1 MFSALLFYISVST
14 MAFKLPALP
23 YGMRELIPHISEET
37 LSFHYGKH
45 HAGYVNK
52 LNSLIK
58 GTPMESCTIEELILG
73 QTGAVFNNAAQI
85 WNHTFYWNSMGPN
98 CGGEPTGP
106 IRKKIEEKFGS
117 FSAFKTDFSN
127 LLAGHF
133 GSGWGWLVL
142 KDDGTADIVQ
152 THDAGSPLKENLGR
166 PLLCC
171 DVWEHAYYI
180 DYKNDRLSYIN
191 SWWNLV
197 NWDFANKNLE
207 APFKWS

>member
-1 MFSALLFYISVST
+1 
-14 MAFKLPALP
+14 
-23 YGMRELIPHISEET
+23 
-37 LSFHYGKH
+37 
-45 HAGYVNK
+45 
-52 LNSLIK
+52 
-58 GTPMESCTIEELILG
+58 
-73 QTGAVFNNAAQI
+73 
-85 WNHTFYWNSMGPN
+85 MGPN

-191 SWWNLV
+191 SRLY
-197 NWDFANKNLE
+197 
-207 APFKWS
+207 SS